1 MAEYLALGRV
11 ALTGGVVDAGTK
23 FSSDDIPG
31 RFWKPIDKE
40 AKAAVR
46 ARDEASRAEAEEVAF
61 VAGSGEPDPRIAELE
76 AALAEATDLAKLRD
90 DEITALT
97 EDVASGL
104 EEISRQHGEIEA
116 LTAERDEAKAALSKF
131 DGDGDGNPGGSK
143 PKPTE

>member
-11 ALTGGVVDAGTK
+11 ALTGGVVEAGSR
-23 FSSDDIPG
+23 FSSDDVPG

-46 ARDEASRAEAEEVAF
+46 ARDEASRAEAEEVVF

-90 DEITALT
+90 DEIVALT
-97 EDVASGL
+97 ERA
-104 EEISRQHGEIEA
+104 E
-116 LTAERDEAKAALSKF
+116 TAEAALLKF
-131 DGDGDGNPGGSK
+131 DGDGDGKPGGSK
-143 PKPTE
+143 PAA

>member
-23 FSSDDIPG
+23 FSSDDVPG

-61 VAGSGEPDPRIAELE
+61 VSGSGEPDPRIAELE

-90 DEITALT
+90 DEIVALT
-97 EDVASGL
+97 ERA
-104 EEISRQHGEIEA
+104 EA
-116 LTAERDEAKAALSKF
+116 AEAALSKF
-131 DGDGDGNPGGSK
+131 DGDNDGKPGGSK

>member
-1 MAEYLALGRV
+1 MAEYLALDRV
-11 ALTGGVVDAGTK
+11 ALTGGVVEAGSR
-23 FSSDDIPG
+23 FSSDDVPG

-46 ARDEASRAEAEEVAF
+46 ARDEASRAEAEEVVF
-61 VAGSGEPDPRIAELE
+61 VAGGGEPDPRIAELE

-90 DEITALT
+90 EEIVALT

-116 LTAERDEAKAALSKF
+116 LTERAEAAEAALSKF
-131 DGDGDGNPGGSK
+131 DGDNDGKPGGSK
-143 PKPTE
+143 PKPAE